1 MLPRHLTLLV
11 FTAGLVA
18 LSGCAGQQLIASTPT
33 VEDADDQQATCKVA
47 KDPLNPLVVE
57 WPGTAKVDLETASRR
72 GLVAVSYSGCTMK
85 ILSGCEIKGGYEL
98 EKTTP
103 ARDRIEISDNNELY
117 AKLPLG
123 AASLKGELSLGSALE
138 LDYIAVG
145 QRVANVQPM
154 ETVGECTG
162 ATHYVRTITVGA
174 FRLDAKAKGKAGLGV
189 EVGPGGAGI
198 AREESARKLRAQ
210 GEVDACV
217 KNPDGT
223 ECGAILQLGLAP
235 LRVVGGGKLAVGG
248 FGKGLDPIA
257 QVYQVRALGEID
269 TSGSS
274 SLQDVDVG
282 FLKLLQTAKRADREA
297 DLDARTKVKAW
308 DAVAKYEGKNGNPW
322 RERATR
328 RAEEWT
334 IVAEQEDRQ
343 KEALQK
349 LKLRFLSDKQK
360 LDELLGLDDDV
371 VSKEQKE
378 AYKKEFVEVYGARK
392 EELALIGLKIKVGGL
407 EIDGGAAKKKKKKTT
422 SSSEDG
428 GETKDA
434 AEGDEPKED
443 ELKKGLA
450 GFGHFSIEAE
460 LGIFFSG
467 APTVSIN
474 GRPTAHVPDESADIN
489 TDLATGTLLDGQAK
503 TGALMIGLMV
513 ATPELIPGG
522 FGFYGSFRA
531 LAGGVAPDDSA
542 TQTFLSASGGIRWDP
557 RISPKGIFT
566 VGAGGGYF
574 FTPETELFRECIAAD
589 SAALCTAADE
599 PEVAAQ
605 YYDVQLGGPMVDVF
619 AGIGYSD
626 RQYMFAFRTWFQSV
640 FLSHDSVEIE
650 GPLLTGGFGGQIG
663 LVL

>member
-1 MLPRHLTLLV
+1 M
-11 FTAGLVA
+11 
-18 LSGCAGQQLIASTPT
+18 
-33 VEDADDQQATCKVA
+33 
-47 KDPLNPLVVE
+47 
-57 WPGTAKVDLETASRR
+57 
-72 GLVAVSYSGCTMK
+72 
-85 ILSGCEIKGGYEL
+85 
-98 EKTTP
+98 
-103 ARDRIEISDNNELY
+103 
-117 AKLPLG
+117 
-123 AASLKGELSLGSALE
+123 
-138 LDYIAVG
+138 
-145 QRVANVQPM
+145 
-154 ETVGECTG
+154 
-162 ATHYVRTITVGA
+162 
-174 FRLDAKAKGKAGLGV
+174 
-189 EVGPGGAGI
+189 
-198 AREESARKLRAQ
+198 
-210 GEVDACV
+210 
-217 KNPDGT
+217 KNPDSP

-282 FLKLLQTAKRADREA
+282 FLKLLQTAKRADRED

-392 EELALIGLKIKVGGL
+392 EELALIGLKITVGGL
-407 EIDGGAAKKKKKKTT
+407 EIDGGAAKKTKTT
-422 SSSEDG
+422 TPARTG
-428 GETKDA
+428 RTKDA

-599 PEVAAQ
+599 PAVAAQ
-605 YYDVQLGGPMVDVF
+605 
-619 AGIGYSD
+619 
-626 RQYMFAFRTWFQSV
+626 
-640 FLSHDSVEIE
+640 
-650 GPLLTGGFGGQIG
+650 
-663 LVL
+663 

>member
-1 MLPRHLTLLV
+1 MQPRLQLLLF
-11 FTAGLVA
+11 FTVALVA
-18 LSGCAGQQLIASTPT
+18 TAGCAGQQLIASAPT
-33 VEDADDQQATCKVA
+33 VEEADDQQATCKVA
-47 KDPLNPLVVE
+47 RDPLNPLVVE

-85 ILSGCEIKGGYEL
+85 ILSGCEIKGEYEL

-123 AASLKGELSLGSALE
+123 AVSLKGELSAGSALE

-145 QRVANVQPM
+145 QRVANAQPM

-174 FRLDAKAKGKAGLGV
+174 FRLDAKAKGKVGLGV
-189 EVGPGGAGI
+189 EVGPGGAGV
-198 AREESARKLRAQ
+198 ARDESVRKLRAQ
-210 GEVDACV
+210 GEVEACV
-217 KNPDGT
+217 KDPSSP

-257 QVYQVRALGEID
+257 QVYQVRALGDVD
-269 TSGSS
+269 TSGAA
-274 SLQDVDVG
+274 SLKDVDVD
-282 FLKLLQTAKRADREA
+282 FLKLLQTAKRADRE
-297 DLDARTKVKAW
+297 DSLDARTKVKAW
-308 DAVAKYEGKNGNPW
+308 DALAKYEGKTGNPW
-322 RERATR
+322 RERAKR

-349 LKLRFLSDKQK
+349 LKLRFLQDKK
-360 LDELLGLDDDV
+360 TLDDLLSLDEDV

-378 AYKKEFVEVYGARK
+378 AYRKEFVEVYSARK
-392 EELALIGLKIKVGGL
+392 EELALLGLKIKVGGL
-407 EIDGGAAKKKKKKTT
+407 EIDGGAKVKKKKS
-422 SSSEDG
+422 SSSEGGDAKDETDG
-428 GETKDA
+428 KDA
-434 AEGDEPKED
+434 PAEE

-460 LGIFFSG
+460 VGVFFSN
-467 APTVSIN
+467 APRVTIGGS
-474 GRPTAHVPDESADIN
+474 PTAHIADESPDVA
-489 TDLATGTLLDGQAK
+489 TDLATGSILDGQAK
-503 TGALMIGLMV
+503 TGALMLGLMV

-531 LAGGVAPDDSA
+531 LAGGVAGEDSA
-542 TQTFLSASGGIRWDP
+542 TQTYLSASGGVRWDP

-566 VGAGGGYF
+566 LGAGGGYF
-574 FTPETELFRECIAAD
+574 FTPDSEFFRECIASD
-589 SAALCTAADE
+589 SAATCSGAGGDLD
-599 PEVAAQ
+599 VAET

-619 AGIGYSD
+619 AGIGFSD
-626 RQYMFAFRTWFQSV
+626 RQYMIAFRSWFQAV
-640 FLSHDSVEIE
+640 FLSHDSVEID
-650 GPLLTGGFGGQIG
+650 GPLLTGGFGGQLG